1 MVGGWSPFRPTLMLL
16 QQPLHNRK
24 LRLPVLDRWIEQGKR
39 KVQDKYI
46 HAVFIQYTGTSYQ
59 LEKKDKLHYS
69 TSLALSRSCVPYL
82 VTMYFYFVCFG
93 WMYRGSKF
101 SELLARSHQIIQYIV
116 LTVGNYSRH
125 PPSIAQYQFSW
136 TLYKFVSTKK
146 RKWNKVLSPL
156 TLLYLAKE
164 KGVLRCYHKY
174 LFAFF
179 LLGQ

>member
-1 MVGGWSPFRPTLMLL
+1 MLL

-46 HAVFIQYTGTSYQ
+46 HAVFIQYTGTSYH
-59 LEKKDKLHYS
+59 LEKKTNCITVLRS
-69 TSLALSRSCVPYL
+69 RCSRSYVPYL

-93 WMYRGSKF
+93 WTYRGSKF

-164 KGVLRCYHKY
+164 KGVLRCYQKY
-174 LFAFF
+174 LTFF

>member
-1 MVGGWSPFRPTLMLL
+1 MQFSYNILV
-16 QQPLHNRK
+16 LHINWK
-24 LRLPVLDRWIEQGKR
+24 KKTNCITVLRSRC
-39 KVQDKYI
+39 
-46 HAVFIQYTGTSYQ
+46 
-59 LEKKDKLHYS
+59 
-69 TSLALSRSCVPYL
+69 SRSCVPYL

-156 TLLYLAKE
+156 TLPYLAKE

-179 LLGQ
+179 SLGAVDKETFIYLFKVHLQWAKANAKFFFDLWY